1 MAAVDPGGVEAEVLG
16 AGDVPAVGGHEEHF
30 LALHIELLEGVG
42 VGGGSGLELLDV
54 IDAEDRVEVV
64 GETGVFDEAV
74 EHMLRAVRQDDK
86 LLVLQLLEDALDLSV
101 MGEVRVG
108 VDQFIFCFRRPI
120 GSVFHEGVA
129 KGLTGDRD
137 KVFVCAHHLSQEE
150 VLELFLPPRLADGF
164 AFVRKEFVARVLY
177 GMDVEKG
184 AVDVEY
190 ECFDGWF
197 GHGDL
202 LLWCN
207 TFIFP
212 CLVGGK
218 QDGKLKRM

>member
-16 AGDVPAVGGHEEHF
+16 AGDVPAVGGHEEYFFTFHV
-30 LALHIELLEGVG
+30 ELLEGIG
-42 VGGGSGLELLDV
+42 VSGGCGLELLDV
-54 IDAEDRVEVV
+54 IDAQNRVEMVS
-64 GETGVFDEAV
+64 ETGVFDQAV

-137 KVFVCAHHLSQEE
+137 KVFVRAHHLSQEE
-150 VLELFLPPRLADGF
+150 VIELFFPPRLADGF
-164 AFVRKEFVARVLY
+164 AFVGEEFVARVLY
-177 GMDVEKG
+177 GMDVEEG
-184 AVDVEY
+184 AIDVEY

-197 GHGDL
+197 GHGFC
-202 LLWCN
+202 LLWCDGCM
-207 TFIFP
+207 FP

-218 QDGKLKRM
+218 QDGIV